1 LLEERDKVYS
11 DLTKTKKDYDAQCH
25 VVETKRS
32 KSERAYDGDKGKAQ
46 SSYDKHLHE
55 ANNAKVAAGFGKL
68 LLTLEYLSC
77 KNLRGK
83 PT

>member
-1 LLEERDKVYS
+1 M
-11 DLTKTKKDYDAQCH
+11 KKDYDARCQ

-32 KSERAYDGDKGKAQ
+32 KSERAFDGDKGKAQ

-55 ANNAKVAAGFGKL
+55 ANNAKVASRFGKL
-68 LLTLEYLSC
+68 LLTVERLSC